1 MTYTTKDGCR
11 RVDNPDNL
19 VDLYLLTLVVEA
31 GGFSAAAHR
40 AGTTKSRLS
49 RRILELEERLGTQLL
64 HRNARRFSVTA
75 VGEQVYRQA
84 LLIREAAAAA
94 AAVASDVKGSAG
106 GQVRVHADSRLLPL
120 LEGMLEGFSR
130 QHPYTR
136 ISAMLNDE
144 GVDALLKQ
152 QADIVLCMADAP
164 PDSADIVARA
174 LGSVDHVLVASP
186 RRLAQTDRPEHPDLI
201 PDQYY
206 LSHTM
211 ATPSRQ
217 QAPKSRRQPSPR
229 FTSNNALALLAAA
242 RAGMGYVWLPLY
254 LCHTD
259 LQQGGLRTVFE
270 SHHTPPL
277 PLHALTLQERAM
289 SQAAMHFVQFARR
302 HLALSQLPGITPV
315 DKFD

>member
-1 MTYTTKDGCR
+1 MTYVTKGGCR
-11 RVDNPDNL
+11 SVDNPDNL

-31 GGFSAAAHR
+31 GGFSAAALR

-94 AAVASDVKGSAG
+94 EAAASEAKGSSG

-130 QHPYTR
+130 RHPYTR
-136 ISAMLNDE
+136 ISAMQGDE
-144 GVDALLKQ
+144 GVSTLLEQ
-152 QADIVLCMADAP
+152 QADVVLRMDHTL

-186 RRLAQTDRPEHPDLI
+186 QLLAQTDRPEHPDLI

-206 LSHTM
+206 LSHV

-217 QAPKSRRQPSPR
+217 HAQPSRRRPSPR
-229 FTSNNALALLAAA
+229 FTSNNVLALLAAA
-242 RAGMGYVWLPLY
+242 RAGMGYARLPLY
-254 LCHTD
+254 LCHID

-270 SHHTPPL
+270 SHNPPPL
-277 PLHALTLQERAM
+277 PLHAMTLQERAM
-289 SQAAMHFVQFARR
+289 SKAAMSFVQFARR
-302 HLALSQLPGITPV
+302 HLALSQLPGITAV
-315 DKFD
+315 DQLD

>member
-1 MTYTTKDGCR
+1 M
-11 RVDNPDNL
+11 DNADNL

-49 RRILELEERLGTQLL
+49 RRIIELEERLGAQLL
-64 HRNARRFSVTA
+64 HRNARRFSLTA
-75 VGEQVYRQA
+75 VGEQVYRHA

-94 AAVASDVKGSAG
+94 EAAASEIKGSPG
-106 GQVRVHADSRLLPL
+106 GHVRVHADSRLLPL

-136 ISAMLNDE
+136 ISATQNDD
-144 GVDALLKQ
+144 GINALLEQ
-152 QADIVLCMADAP
+152 RADVVLCMHDAL

-174 LGSVDHVLVASP
+174 LGSVHYVLVVSP
-186 RRLAQTDRPEHPDLI
+186 RLLAQTDRPEHPDLI
-201 PDQYY
+201 PDQHY
-206 LSHTM
+206 LSHAV

-217 QAPKSRRQPSPR
+217 QTATSRRRPSPR
-229 FTSNNALALLAAA
+229 FISNNASALLAAA
-242 RAGMGYVWLPLY
+242 RAGMGYARLPRY

-259 LQQGGLRTVFE
+259 LEEGRLRTVFE
-270 SHHTPPL
+270 SHDAPPL

-289 SQAAMHFVQFARR
+289 SQAAMSFVQFARR

-315 DKFD
+315 DKLD

>member
-1 MTYTTKDGCR
+1 
-11 RVDNPDNL
+11 VDNPDNL
-19 VDLYLLTLVVEA
+19 LDLYLLTLVVEA

-49 RRILELEERLGTQLL
+49 RRIIELEERLGAQLL

-75 VGEQVYRQA
+75 VGELVYRQA

-94 AAVASDVKGSAG
+94 EAAASEAKGSPG
-106 GQVRVHADSRLLPL
+106 GHVRVHADSRLLPL
-120 LEGMLEGFSR
+120 LEDMLEGFSR

-136 ISAMLNDE
+136 ISAMQGDDD
-144 GVDALLKQ
+144 VDALLEQ
-152 QADIVLCMADAP
+152 RADILLRMDETL

-174 LGSVDHVLVASP
+174 LGSVHRVLVASP
-186 RRLAQTDRPEHPDLI
+186 RLLAQPDRPEHPDLI
-201 PDQYY
+201 PDQHY
-206 LSHTM
+206 LSHAV

-217 QAPKSRRQPSPR
+217 QTPTSRRRPSAR
-229 FTSNNALALLAAA
+229 FTSNNVSALLAAA
-242 RAGMGYVWLPLY
+242 RAGMGYMRLPLY

-259 LQQGGLRTVFE
+259 LQQGSLRTVFE
-270 SHHTPPL
+270 SHNPPPL

-289 SQAAMHFVQFARR
+289 SQAAVSFVQFARR
-302 HLALSQLPGITPV
+302 HLALSQLPGITPI

>member
-1 MTYTTKDGCR
+1 MTFEPQEGCCN
-11 RVDNPDNL
+11 VDNPDNL

-31 GGFSAAAHR
+31 GGFSAAAQR

-49 RRILELEERLGTQLL
+49 RRILELEERLGAQLL

-94 AAVASDVKGSAG
+94 EAAASDIKGSTG
-106 GQVRVHADSRLLPL
+106 GHVRVHADSRLLPL

-130 QHPYTR
+130 QHPHTR
-136 ISAMLNDE
+136 ISAMHGDE
-144 GVDALLKQ
+144 GVDALLEQ
-152 QADIVLCMADAP
+152 QTDIVLCMDDAL

-186 RRLAQTDRPEHPDLI
+186 RLLAQTDRPEHPDLI

-206 LSHTM
+206 LSHSA
-211 ATPSRQ
+211 ATSSRQ
-217 QAPKSRRQPSPR
+217 QASASRRRQSPR
-229 FTSNNALALLAAA
+229 FSSNHASALLAAA
-242 RAGMGYVWLPLY
+242 RAGMGYARLPLY
-254 LCHTD
+254 LCHAE

-270 SHHTPPL
+270 SQPL

-289 SQAAMHFVQFARR
+289 SQAALSFVQFARR
-302 HLALSQLPGITPV
+302 HLALAQLPGVTAV